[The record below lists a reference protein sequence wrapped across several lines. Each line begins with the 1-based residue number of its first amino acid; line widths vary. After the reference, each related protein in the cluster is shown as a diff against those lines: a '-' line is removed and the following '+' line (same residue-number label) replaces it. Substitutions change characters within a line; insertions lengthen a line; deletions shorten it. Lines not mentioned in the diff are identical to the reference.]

1 MAYMYVLYHLFKK
14 MFKAEQK
21 YLFPSE
27 VLVYRYTFDF
37 VKTESINYRRQINCD
52 LKRTEMIVSINIWRE
67 IGKTPTSSFQFP
79 PIYTPT
85 NSATKKLFPHKKIYF
100 ISNAKNQRL
109 I

>member
-52 LKRTEMIVSINIWRE
+52 LKRTEMILQ
-67 IGKTPTSSFQFP
+67 KTFHVGNLSE
-79 PIYTPT
+79 
-85 NSATKKLFPHKKIYF
+85 
-100 ISNAKNQRL
+100 NAQKEH
-109 I
+109 